1 MAEENITTRFKVDI
15 SDLKAGITEANKQM
29 KLANAEFKKASSGMD
44 DWSKSSTGI
53 AAKLKQLDSI
63 LASQKSKVQNYNEQL
78 QRQKQ
83 AYAENGSRADQLR
96 AKLKELAD
104 QGVSKTSEEYKKY
117 QAELTKCEK
126 EQLANQKA
134 IDDLNI
140 TLLNQEAAVNKTEKE
155 MADLTQEL
163 DKVETAEKE
172 AAKTGKTVDDV
183 LKDMEKSS
191 KEAEGG
197 FTILKGTLANLAAD
211 AIRSAINGIKE
222 FAAETIEVG
231 RNFDSS
237 MSNVAALSGAT
248 GAELEKLRQTAKD
261 FGSTTQ
267 FSASEAADALGYMA
281 LAGWDAN
288 QSADALGGVLNLA
301 AASGMDLASAA
312 DMVTD
317 YMSAFGMEA
326 EQSAYFADL
335 LAYAQANA
343 NTTAAGLGDA
353 FKNVAA
359 NASAAGQDIE
369 TTTSFLAMMANQ
381 GLKGS
386 EAGTALNAV
395 MRDMTAKMKD
405 GAIAIGDT
413 NVQVMDSEGNYRD
426 LTDILADVEA
436 ATEGMGDA
444 EKAAALQSTFTSDS
458 IKGLNLILNA
468 GVGEAAKFEEELR
481 NSSVTTEKLSK
492 TLADSGVGADA
503 FQNALKQ
510 AGLSTDEFDEILKSS
525 GGTVDGLMVAL
536 SESGVRTDT
545 FRKALKDSGISLDEF
560 DKAMESTQGAAGE
573 MAKVMNDNL
582 GGDLTAFGSKLE
594 GVQIAIYE
602 KFEPALRKGVDVLS
616 SLLDAVQWVVDHSDG
631 FITAISAM
639 AAGLAAYFAYTTA
652 ITVMK
657 EGWMALTV
665 VQKAV
670 TAAQWLM
677 NAAMSAN
684 PIGLVVAAVAALVVA
699 FIVLW
704 KRSEKFREFW
714 LKLWDKVKKAVIPVI
729 KALTKWFKE
738 TWDAIKK
745 VWDKALPFFKDIWE
759 GIKKVFSVVASVL
772 GGFFKA
778 AWTAIKNAWSSVVSW
793 FTNIWN
799 QIKAVFSV
807 VAQVLGG
814 FFSAAWT
821 AIKNAWSSAV
831 SWFSNIW
838 SGIKNVFSSV
848 ASWFGNKFTEA
859 WNSIK
864 NAWSGVKSWFT
875 GKWNEIKNVFNS
887 VGTWF
892 GNKFKEAWTNI
903 KNQFSGWA
911 SFWSNLWTQVKNKF
925 TGIGTSIGNAI
936 GGAVKG
942 AINKVIAGA
951 ERAINSGISLI
962 NSAIGL
968 INKLP
973 GVSIGRIGSVS
984 FPRLAQGGVLKKGQ
998 VGLLEGSG
1006 AEAVVPL
1013 ERNKQWIHAVAE
1025 DMKAELMA
1033 MKPTGNVSENINN
1046 SKTQNF
1052 TQIINA
1058 PKQPSRIELYR
1069 QTKNLLALAKE
1080 GL

>member
-63 LASQKSKVQNYNEQL
+63 LAAQKSKVQNYNEQL

-134 IDDLNI
+134 IEDLNI
-140 TLLNQEAAVNKTEKE
+140 TILNQEAAVNKTEKE

-163 DKVETAEKE
+163 DKVEVAEKE
-172 AAKTGKTVDDV
+172 AAKTGKTVEDV
-183 LKDMEKSS
+183 LKDMEKSA

-197 FTILKGTLANLAAD
+197 FTVLKGALANLVAD
-211 AIRSAINGIKE
+211 GIRAGINALQD
-222 FAAETIEVG
+222 FARQTLEVG
-231 RNFDSS
+231 MQFDKS

-248 GAELEKLRQTAKD
+248 GQELDKLRQTAKD

-301 AASGMDLASAA
+301 AASGMDLAAA
-312 DMVTD
+312 SDMVTD

-326 EQSAYFADL
+326 SQSAYFADL

-343 NTTAAGLGDA
+343 NTTAAGLGEA

-426 LTDILADVEA
+426 LTEILKDVEA
-436 ATEGMGDA
+436 ATNGMGDA

-468 GVGEAAKFEEELR
+468 GVGEAEKFEAQLR
-481 NSSVTTEKLSK
+481 E
-492 TLADSGVGADA
+492 
-503 FQNALKQ
+503 
-510 AGLSTDEFDEILKSS
+510 SS
-525 GGTVDGLMVAL
+525 GSA
-536 SESGVRTDT
+536 E
-545 FRKALKDSGISLDEF
+545 
-560 DKAMESTQGAAGE
+560 E
-573 MAKVMNDNL
+573 MAAVMNDNL
-582 GGDLTAFGSKLE
+582 SGDLTAFGSKLE
-594 GVQIAIYE
+594 GVQIALYE
-602 KFEPALRKGVDVLS
+602 KFEPAMRKGVEVLS
-616 SLLDAVQWVVDHSDG
+616 SMLDAVQWVIDHSDG

-704 KRSEKFREFW
+704 KRSEKFRAFW
-714 LKLWDKVKKAVIPVI
+714 LKLWDKVKNAVIPVI

-745 VWDKALPFFKDIWE
+745 VWDKALPFFKAVWE
-759 GIKKVFSVVASVL
+759 GIKNVFSVVSQVL

-778 AWTAIKNAWSSVVSW
+778 AWTAVKNAWNGAVAF
-793 FTNIWN
+793 FTKIWN
-799 QIKAVFSV
+799 DIKTATLTIWNAIVSAVNSIVNGLKNTITSV
-807 VAQVLGG
+807 
-814 FFSAAWT
+814 FN
-821 AIKNAWSSAV
+821 AIKSAV
-831 SWFSNIW
+831 T
-838 SGIKNVFSSV
+838 SV
-848 ASWFGNKFTEA
+848 

-864 NAWSGVKSWFT
+864 STTSSVWNGIKSTISSVVNGIKSAVSSAVNSVKST
-875 GKWNEIKNVFNS
+875 VSSVWNSIKSTTSS
-887 VGTWF
+887 VWNG
-892 GNKFKEAWTNI
+892 I
-903 KNQFSGWA
+903 KSA
-911 SFWSNLWTQVKNKF
+911 IT
-925 TGIGTSIGNAI
+925 TPINAAKD
-936 GGAVKG
+936 AVKS
-942 AINKVIAGA
+942 VIDKIKGFFNFKISWPKIPLPHFSISPAGWK
-951 ERAINSGISLI
+951 IGDLLKGTIPKLGISWY
-962 NSAIGL
+962 
-968 INKLP
+968 KT
-973 GVSIGRIGSVS
+973 
-984 FPRLAQGGVLKKGQ
+984 GGVFDRPTVLT
-998 VGLLEGSG
+998 GLGENG
-1006 AEAVVPL
+1006 AEAIVPL

-1033 MKPTGNVSENINN
+1033 MKPTGNVNGNINN

-1069 QTKNLLALAKE
+1069 QTKNLLSLAKE